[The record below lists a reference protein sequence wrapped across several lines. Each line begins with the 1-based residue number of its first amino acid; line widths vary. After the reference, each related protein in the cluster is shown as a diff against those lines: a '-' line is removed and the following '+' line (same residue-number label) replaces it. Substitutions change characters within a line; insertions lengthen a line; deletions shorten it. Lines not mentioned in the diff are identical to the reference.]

1 MWRSR
6 ITARNAEVADSAV
19 EKRSAVCASSALYVV
34 VVVVVVVLAALV
46 VGIAA
51 QTPPPHAQ
59 LVIVVDGLR
68 PDFVTAALMPRLTRL
83 GERGI
88 VFTAHH
94 SVLPTVTRVNA
105 SSMATGTY
113 AESHGLLGNTVYV
126 PAVNAA
132 TGLDT
137 GSRENLEAIARAAG
151 PLLTAPSLG
160 EILPAA
166 GKRLFVA
173 GAGTS
178 GAAFLLNH
186 TVGTG
191 AIVHQEFTRPESLRA
206 HVIETLGPPPAS
218 AMPNAALNRRAVDA
232 YLTLGLGEQHAD
244 LSFIWISDPDHTA
257 HTKGL
262 GAPETAASLRL
273 ADAEIG
279 RIEDALTM
287 KGLLDRTNV
296 IVVSDHGFSTHN
308 AHLQLA
314 ELVAPFAKPLGD
326 GSPDIVVTE
335 GAINFRG
342 AVDPARVTAIVAMLQ
357 KHPPAGAIFTR
368 AKSGGGAEGIVP
380 GTLSFDVARWSH
392 PRAAEILVSANWNA
406 EPNQAGYPGHTT
418 ASGVAG
424 HGSSS
429 PYDIHN
435 TLIAAGPDVR
445 EHSVSAVPT
454 SNADLAPTLLRLL
467 GIAIPP
473 SMTGRVIAEGMR
485 NGPAIASVRVE
496 HVSERVVSP
505 DGGYTLTAHLSK
517 AAGRTYLD
525 FTDVSRQP

>member
-1 MWRSR
+1 MWSSR
-6 ITARNAEVADSAV
+6 IPTINAELAEHAEKILSAV
-19 EKRSAVCASSALYVV
+19 SAGSALYVV
-34 VVVVVVVLAALV
+34 FVLSLLAPVAA
-46 VGIAA
+46 I
-51 QTPPPHAQ
+51 QTPAPHVQ

-83 GERGI
+83 GQRGMI
-88 VFTAHH
+88 FRAHH

-132 TGLDT
+132 KGLDT
-137 GSRENLEAIARAAG
+137 GSRENLEAIAAADG

-160 EILPAA
+160 ELLPAA
-166 GKRLFVA
+166 GKTLFVA

-206 HVIETLGPPPAS
+206 HVLDALGPPPPA

-232 YLTLGLGEQHAD
+232 YLKLGLDEQHAD

-257 HTKGL
+257 HTRGI
-262 GAPETAASLRL
+262 GSATTTEALRL

-279 RIEDALTM
+279 RIEDALTA
-287 KGLLDRTNV
+287 KRLLDRTNV

-314 ELVAPFAKPLGD
+314 ALVAPFARPLDD
-326 GSPDIVVTE
+326 GAPDIVVTE
-335 GAINFRG
+335 GAINWRG
-342 AVDPARVTAIVAMLQ
+342 AVDPARVAAIVAMLQ
-357 KHPPAGAIFTR
+357 TQPPAGAIFTR
-368 AKSGGGAEGIVP
+368 SKPGGGAEGIVP
-380 GTLSFDVARWSH
+380 GTLSFAVARWNH
-392 PRAAEILVSANWNA
+392 PRSAEILVSANWNGDNN
-406 EPNQAGYPGHTT
+406 EAGYPGKTT
-418 ASGVAG
+418 STGVAG
-424 HGSSS
+424 HGSTS
-429 PYDIHN
+429 PYDVHN
-435 TLIAAGPDVR
+435 TLIAAGPDFR
-445 EHSVSAVPT
+445 EHAVSEAPT
-454 SNADLAPTLLRLL
+454 GNVDLAPTLLRLL
-467 GIAIPP
+467 GMAVPA
-473 SMTGRVIAEGMR
+473 SMTGRVIEEGLR
-485 NGPAIASVRVE
+485 SGPPIASVTIE
-496 HVSERVVSP
+496 HTTEVVKTP
-505 DGGYTLTAHLSK
+505 DGAYTLTAHFSK

-525 FTDVSRQP
+525 FTEVKRR